1 MQFISDG
8 VYEVVTNGVQTLPI
22 EIASHKSYPVLYS
35 INNVIFNT
43 DTVKTAVDNKVSLAS
58 LKGIFYNTN
67 DDKNK
72 FVLELNNLG
81 TAYDVTNVYKYVL
94 VDVKD
99 VRNFDINVIKNN
111 NVFLCTSVSV
121 SVNSSS
127 IETYK
132 FSFGDIGINI
142 DLFLS

>member
-43 DTVKTAVDNKVSLAS
+43 DTIKTAVDNKVSLAS
-58 LKGIFYNTN
+58 LTGIFYNTN

-81 TAYDVTNVYKYVL
+81 TAYDVTNVYKYVS
-94 VDVKD
+94 VEVKQ
-99 VRNFDINVIKNN
+99 RNYQINVNKNGN
-111 NVFLCTSVSV
+111 IIQCVNVLADTE
-121 SVNSSS
+121 S
-127 IETYK
+127 INKDQYY

>member
-43 DTVKTAVDNKVSLAS
+43 DTIKTAVDNKVSLAS
-58 LKGIFYNTN
+58 LTGIFYNTN

-81 TAYDVTNVYKYVL
+81 TSYDVTNVYKYVS
-94 VDVKD
+94 VEVKQ
-99 VRNFDINVIKNN
+99 RNYQINVNKNGN
-111 NVFLCTSVSV
+111 IIQCVNVLADTA
-121 SVNSSS
+121 S
-127 IETYK
+127 INKDQYY

>member
-43 DTVKTAVDNKVSLAS
+43 DTIKTAVDNKVSLAS
-58 LKGIFYNTN
+58 LTGIFYNTN

-81 TAYDVTNVYKYVL
+81 TAYDVTNVYKYVS
-94 VDVKD
+94 VEVKQ
-99 VRNFDINVIKNN
+99 RNYQINVNKNGN
-111 NVFLCTSVSV
+111 IIQCVNVLADTE
-121 SVNSSS
+121 S
-127 IETYK
+127 INRDQYY

>member
-43 DTVKTAVDNKVSLAS
+43 DTIKTAVDNKVSLS
-58 LKGIFYNTN
+58 TQTGIFYNTN

-81 TAYDVTNVYKYVL
+81 TAYDVTNVYKYVS
-94 VDVKD
+94 VE
-99 VRNFDINVIKNN
+99 VRQSNYQINVNKNGN
-111 NVFLCTSVSV
+111 IIQI
-121 SVNSSS
+121 VNILGDTES
-127 IETYK
+127 INKDQYY